1 MVCPAFA
8 TCSGVGGDTAD
19 PDQSPFHVPV
29 SVPGSPTK
37 PRRDPRSRF
46 SASSI
51 TLPGDLRHGLTAGRA
66 ESSPGDPA
74 PRGAEEEAATRGSS
88 PEFSERPFT
97 GRLSRI
103 LDAQGHTSWGS
114 GTRHLRN
121 HPGGLS
127 TLRVT
132 RGCRDGRGCRRRGR
146 GAGTGRLTGPPAR
159 AEAPFLSHGRWAHD
173 GPGLAGTE
181 FQRPR
186 RHHNTR
192 GEEAPSC
199 AKQT

>member
-8 TCSGVGGDTAD
+8 SCSGGGGDTAD

-103 LDAQGHTSWGS
+103 LDAQGHASWGS

-121 HPGGLS
+121 HPGGP
-127 TLRVT
+127 LRAPS
-132 RGCRDGRGCRRRGR
+132 D
-146 GAGTGRLTGPPAR
+146 AGVQRWMWVQKEGSGGWDGPPDRPACPHR
-159 AEAPFLSHGRWAHD
+159 GPVSVAWALGSRWAWSRWD
-173 GPGLAGTE
+173 RVPASAASSQYSRKRSGIL
-181 FQRPR
+181 
-186 RHHNTR
+186 
-192 GEEAPSC
+192 C
-199 AKQT
+199 